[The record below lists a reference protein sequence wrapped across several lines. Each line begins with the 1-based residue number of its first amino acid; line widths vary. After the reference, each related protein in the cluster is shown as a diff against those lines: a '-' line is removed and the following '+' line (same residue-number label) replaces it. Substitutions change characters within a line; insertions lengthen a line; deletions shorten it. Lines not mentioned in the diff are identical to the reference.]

1 MTDWLTDGKRAGCR
15 VAHTQLKS
23 KENLF
28 FTGVFTCGYLKFNF
42 SFYASFNSLQC
53 IYMNFYCPGT
63 GQNVWA
69 LLKLLSLLSKL
80 MGSEKMDSKNQNK
93 CTLVYSKSSLWI

>member
-53 IYMNFYCPGT
+53 DIFKDISRNLIQFY
-63 GQNVWA
+63 
-69 LLKLLSLLSKL
+69 SLLTQKYFY
-80 MGSEKMDSKNQNK
+80 Q
-93 CTLVYSKSSLWI
+93 LW